1 MLSHL
6 HSVHS
11 VSQLFSFVRYTQ
23 VEQAVAA
30 MSTPE
35 SKDISGTETQ
45 PVRTN
50 SNPTVAAEE
59 QSSKKQWWHRNK
71 KSSDE
76 GANFGPDIAAVQT
89 EEHEVK
95 KPWWHSIKEPGSALQ
110 IIAAALLAIAIGLI
124 VTTQVEKVPDAARV
138 LISIPGDLWLRSL
151 KAVGESPDDLFTL
164 AMMPSKCK

>member
-1 MLSHL
+1 
-6 HSVHS
+6 
-11 VSQLFSFVRYTQ
+11 
-23 VEQAVAA
+23 
-30 MSTPE
+30 MSAPE

-59 QSSKKQWWHRNK
+59 QSSKKQWWHRSK
-71 KSSDE
+71 KSSE
-76 GANFGPDIAAVQT
+76 GANSGPDVAAVQT

-95 KPWWHSIKEPGSALQ
+95 RPWWYSIKEPGSALQ
-110 IIAAALLAIAIGLI
+110 IITAALLAIAIGLV

>member
-1 MLSHL
+1 
-6 HSVHS
+6 
-11 VSQLFSFVRYTQ
+11 
-23 VEQAVAA
+23 
-30 MSTPE
+30 MSALE

-50 SNPTVAAEE
+50 SNPTITAED

-76 GANFGPDIAAVQT
+76 GANAPDVAAVQT

-110 IIAAALLAIAIGLI
+110 IILAALLAIAIGLI

-138 LISIPGDLWLRSL
+138 IISIPGDLWLRSL
-151 KAVGESPDDLFTL
+151 KAVGKFRRSYTH
-164 AMMPSKCK
+164 